1 MSVKV
6 KGISIRNEELS
17 YDVEIPFSNLTV
29 KGQERMFLDNKDIF
43 ICEAFASKYDTVRKL
58 AYDNMS
64 DCSSESLNKVISSL
78 CNIDENM
85 DFHDICENMDLIIE
99 ILYMPNFVLEDEV
112 REKLIDSNYLEV
124 ILSIAFL
131 PTTPYETLC
140 DILINFALK
149 EAFWNYHSLTMF
161 YAVIHNPNFKI
172 TVEIEEVISKFY
184 DILETYTKT
193 RPEYVYSQIKA
204 DFEHAIQNVE
214 K

>member
-6 KGISIRNEELS
+6 KGIPIRNEELS

-29 KGQERMFLDNKDIF
+29 KGQERMFLESKDVF
-43 ICEAFASKYDTVRKL
+43 LCEAFASKYASVRKL
-58 AYDNMS
+58 AHDNML
-64 DCSSESLNKVISSL
+64 DCSTKNLNKVIL
-78 CNIDENM
+78 FLYDIDETMN
-85 DFHDICENMDLIIE
+85 FYDICRNRDIIIE
-99 ILYMPNFVLEDEV
+99 ILYIPNFVLEDEV
-112 REKLIDSNYLEV
+112 REKLINSNCWEFV
-124 ILSIAFL
+124 TSVAFM
-131 PTTPYETLC
+131 PTIPYEALC
-140 DILINFALK
+140 EILIKYALR
-149 EAFWNYHSLTMF
+149 EAFANDSLTMF

-193 RPEYVYSQIKA
+193 RSEYVYSQIKA

>member
-6 KGISIRNEELS
+6 KGIPIRNEELS

-43 ICEAFASKYDTVRKL
+43 ICEAFYSKYDTVRKL

-78 CNIDENM
+78 CNIN
-85 DFHDICENMDLIIE
+85 ENMDLIIE

-193 RPEYVYSQIKA
+193 RSEYVYSQIKA
-204 DFEHAIQNVE
+204 DFEHAIHNVE

>member
-6 KGISIRNEELS
+6 KGIPIQNEELS

-64 DCSSESLNKVISSL
+64 DCSSESLNKLILSL
-78 CNIDENM
+78 CNID
-85 DFHDICENMDLIIE
+85 ENMDLIIE
-99 ILYMPNFVLEDEV
+99 ILYMPNFLLEDEV
-112 REKLIDSNYLEV
+112 REKLISSNCLEV
-124 ILSIAFL
+124 IVSIAFL

-172 TVEIEEVISKFY
+172 TVEIEEVINKFY

-193 RPEYVYSQIKA
+193 HSEYVYSQIKA

>member
-6 KGISIRNEELS
+6 KGIPIRNEELS

-43 ICEAFASKYDTVRKL
+43 ICEAFSSKYDTVRKL

-78 CNIDENM
+78 CNIN
-85 DFHDICENMDLIIE
+85 ENMDLIIE

-193 RPEYVYSQIKA
+193 RSEYVYSQIKA